1 MATFLH
7 VARQWQRRDVCCR
20 AFHST
25 RVFWNEAPKSTL
37 TEGVGE
43 KKDIYHEPYDEEPL
57 PYLSRPLG
65 VRHRPTTS
73 RLSTTERLK
82 GYMDVDKVMAER
94 ELLVK
99 EASKGYFHD
108 LNRTRRHGGK
118 TWLAPK
124 SLIREDQALYFPDI
138 QGKNLKGFN
147 QHTTN
152 LCIGRVTVLAI
163 ITTRISEFHVKGFSE
178 STNNRYLSNPL
189 YQFVQI
195 NLQENL
201 LKSLLVNLFATSLRS
216 VIPPELHSTYLVS
229 SQNME
234 YERDPLSMTNNR
246 VGYVYLVD
254 ENLKIRWAGSAG
266 ATVQEAQTLEICT
279 GVLLKR
285 LEQSKRE
292 SVA

>member
-1 MATFLH
+1 MSTFLH
-7 VARQWQRRDVCCR
+7 VARQWQRRDICR
-20 AFHST
+20 AFHSS
-25 RVFWNEAPKSTL
+25 RVFWNETPKSTL
-37 TEGVGE
+37 TEGALGE
-43 KKDIYHEPYDEEPL
+43 KKEIYHEPYDEEPL

-73 RLSTTERLK
+73 RLNTKERLK
-82 GYMDVDKVMAER
+82 GYLDADKVMAER

-138 QGKNLKGFN
+138 QGKNLKGSN
-147 QHTTN
+147 QHTTD
-152 LCIGRVTVLAI
+152 LCIGRITVLAV
-163 ITTRISEFHVKGFSE
+163 ITTRISEFHIKGFSE

-201 LKSLLVNLFATSLRS
+201 LKSLLVNLFANSLRS
-216 VIPPELHSTYLVS
+216 VIPLELHSTYLVS

-234 YERDPLSMTNNR
+234 YERDPLSMTNSR

-266 ATVQEAQTLEICT
+266 ATVEEAQTLEICT

-285 LEQSKRE
+285 LEQSKLE
-292 SVA
+292 PVA

>member
-1 MATFLH
+1 MATSTGFWTMATFLH
-7 VARQWQRRDVCCR
+7 VARQWQPRNICR
-20 AFHST
+20 AFHSS
-25 RVFWNEAPKSTL
+25 RVFWNETPKPTL
-37 TEGVGE
+37 TEGALGE
-43 KKDIYHEPYDEEPL
+43 KKEIYHEPYDEEPL

-73 RLSTTERLK
+73 RLNTTERLK
-82 GYMDVDKVMAER
+82 EYLDPEKLMAER

-138 QGKNLKGFN
+138 QGKSLKGRN
-147 QHTTN
+147 KNTTD
-152 LCIGRVTVLAI
+152 LCIGRITVLAV

-178 STNNRYLSNPL
+178 STNDRYLSNPL

-201 LKSLLVNLFATSLRS
+201 LKSLLVNLFANSLTFSHTSRAT
-216 VIPPELHSTYLVS
+216 LHISRV
-229 SQNME
+229 
-234 YERDPLSMTNNR
+234 DR

-266 ATVQEAQTLEICT
+266 ATVEEAQTLEVCT

-285 LEQSKRE
+285 LEQSKLE